1 MPILTRHLVKAILG
15 PFLFSLSA
23 LTGLLFLNAVAQRME
38 DLAGKGLTADVIVD
52 FLILSLPHTVA
63 LTLPM
68 AVLVAVLHAFTEMTA
83 ANEITAMKAG
93 GIPPRRILTPLLI
106 VGTLAGALMLY
117 FNDQVLPEANHRLK
131 NLLLDINRK
140 SPTFTL
146 REQVMNRIQSQE
158 SGEVVYLRAATIDN
172 ATSTLGDVWIIPASN
187 MLRRR
192 VTYADSAYMQMN
204 ADRTDLFLTLYDGVV
219 YETDYDRPGAF
230 QAVDFA
236 KQIVP
241 FRGVG
246 NAMER
251 NLSAAQRGDR
261 EMTIG
266 MLGAQVDSARVQGE
280 EHRARSLER
289 TQETVRLA
297 LGRPVADS
305 ASAETLIS
313 AARPQPGPPREIMVR
328 DQVTYRALQAANTQA
343 QQVASTVQRV
353 HRYEVEI
360 HKKYTLAFAC
370 IVFVL
375 LGVPLAIRFPRGGL
389 GMVIAAS
396 SVIFAIYWVGLISGE
411 DLADRGVAPPV
422 VTMWTPNVIFTILGL
437 WFAKNMGKETATMR
451 GGGWDDLLYTLRS
464 AAGRLFGRRQAPS
477 GREASA

>member
-1 MPILTRHLVKAILG
+1 MPILTRHLIRASLG
-15 PFLFSLSA
+15 PFLFALSA

-38 DLAGKGLTADVIVD
+38 DLAGKGLTWDVIVD
-52 FLILSLPHTVA
+52 FLILSLPHTIA

-93 GIPPRRILTPLLI
+93 GIPPRRILTPLL
-106 VGTLAGALMLY
+106 VAGMVAGAVMLF

-140 SPTFTL
+140 SPTFSL
-146 REQVMNRIQSQE
+146 REQVLNRIQSQE

-172 ATSTLGDVWIIPASN
+172 ATSTLGDVWILPASN

-192 VTYADSAYMQMN
+192 VTYADSAHMALN
-204 ADRTDLFLTLYDGVV
+204 GDRTDLYLTLYDGVV
-219 YETDYDRPGAF
+219 YETDYDRPGSF
-230 QAVDFA
+230 QAVDFS
-236 KQIVP
+236 KQVVP
-241 FRGVG
+241 FRGIG

-251 NLSAAQRGDR
+251 NMSASQRGDR
-261 EMTIG
+261 EMTIA
-266 MLGAQVDSARVQGE
+266 MLGDQVEMARFDQQ
-280 EHRARSLER
+280 EHRDRSLTR
-289 TQETVRLA
+289 TIETVRIA
-297 LGRPVADS
+297 LNLPVEDGE
-305 ASAETLIS
+305 SAEAAID
-313 AARPQPGPPREIMVR
+313 AARPQPGPPRSIMVR
-328 DQVTYRALQAANTQA
+328 DQVTYQALQASNTHT
-343 QQVASTVQRV
+343 QQVSSTQQRI
-353 HRYEVEI
+353 HRYQVEI

-375 LGVPLAIRFPRGGL
+375 LGIPLAIRFPRGGL

-422 VTMWTPNVIFTILGL
+422 ITMWAPNVIFTIIAL
-437 WFAKNMGKETATMR
+437 WMVRNMGRETATMR
-451 GGGWDDLLYTLRS
+451 GGGWDDLLYSIRS
-464 AAGRLFGRRQAPS
+464 FFSRRKGGS
-477 GREASA
+477 EASA

>member
-1 MPILTRHLVKAILG
+1 MPILTRHLIRASLG
-15 PFLFSLSA
+15 PFLFALSA

-38 DLAGKGLTADVIVD
+38 DLAGKGLTWDVIVD
-52 FLILSLPHTVA
+52 FLILSLPHTIA

-93 GIPPRRILTPLLI
+93 GIPPRRILTPLL
-106 VGTLAGALMLY
+106 VAGMLAGAVMLY

-140 SPTFTL
+140 SPTFSL
-146 REQVMNRIQSQE
+146 REQVLNRIQSQQ

-172 ATSTLGDVWIIPASN
+172 ATSTLGDVWILPASN

-192 VTYADSAYMQMN
+192 VTYADSAHMALN
-204 ADRTDLFLTLYDGVV
+204 ADRTDLYLTLYDGVV

-230 QAVDFA
+230 QAVDFT
-236 KQIVP
+236 KQVVP
-241 FRGVG
+241 FRGIG

-251 NLSAAQRGDR
+251 NMSASQRGDR
-261 EMTIG
+261 EMTIS
-266 MLGAQVDSARVQGE
+266 MLGDEVAQARFDQQ
-280 EHRARSLER
+280 EHRDRSLAR
-289 TQETVRLA
+289 TLETVRIA
-297 LGRPVADS
+297 LDRPVEDS
-305 ASAETLIS
+305 DAAEAAVD
-313 AARPQPGPPREIMVR
+313 AARPQPGPPRSIMVR
-328 DQVTYRALQAANTQA
+328 DQVTYQALQASNTQA
-343 QQVASTVQRV
+343 QQVSSTQQRI
-353 HRYEVEI
+353 HRYQVEI

-375 LGVPLAIRFPRGGL
+375 LGIPLAIRFPRGGL

-422 VTMWTPNVIFTILGL
+422 VTMWAPNLIFTLIAL
-437 WFAKNMGKETATMR
+437 WMVKNMGRETATMR
-451 GGGWDDLLYTLRS
+451 GGGWDDLLYSIRS
-464 AAGRLFGRRQAPS
+464 LFTRRK
-477 GREASA
+477 GGTEASA